1 MSIELLAPAGGPE
14 PFRAALAVGA
24 DAIYCGV
31 GNDFNARRNASNF
44 DFDSFERACRAAHLA
59 GTRVYVTIN
68 VAVADDELG
77 RALALVREAA
87 ARGADAFIVQDWGLF
102 ELIHKTWPEL
112 ELHVSTQANIHD
124 ARGTA
129 WAREQGAHRVTLSR
143 ELSLQEIARIA
154 QEGVELEVFG
164 HGALCFCYS
173 GVCLMS
179 SMAGGR
185 SANRG
190 LCAQP
195 CRLLYQLVDERG
207 ACVSAPGRT
216 RPLCPKDACTADSVE
231 ALMAAG
237 VGSLKVEGRMKAPD
251 YVWSVVGAY
260 REQIDSVLRAGGVA
274 ACGNAGEGGTA
285 NAAACA
291 QANADAVATAG
302 GTTTRAS
309 FEAGNSNEAAEERK
323 APIALPELGS
333 TPVSAEVARRLK
345 RAFNR
350 DFTDAYLRGTSG
362 DELMSYERS
371 NNRGQFAGV
380 VLQSS
385 GVPVQRRDGK
395 GNLHADPRQD
405 KRRARCT
412 ALVRLDEPVGAGDLL
427 ELRPDDDPDSFLTA
441 TVAED
446 VPAGGT
452 IECKVARPMPAGCPV
467 RVIRSKAAHDGA
479 DAALARE
486 VSRKRK
492 VAVRVVAR
500 LGEPFRVE
508 LSCVSGVGAER
519 CADEI
524 SELRGVSGKKCPATA
539 PADCFGASAPVDA
552 ARNLPHASA
561 EGFTVEP
568 ARTKAVTREDL
579 IEHVGRMGTSPFE
592 PVSFDVELDEGC
604 GMGFSAVH
612 KVRAAACEALEQAIL
627 APYAERAAKLA
638 PAPSLADIQAAT
650 SLTSSTSDYLGGT
663 GSSATGEGL
672 TAAVTASSE
681 ANGAAAVAAAVP
693 ASATLA
699 APAVATP
706 EICVLAPT
714 PEVAHAALEAGA
726 TRIYAITDALAA
738 AGAFEPVGAPGEQ
751 NAAWP
756 TGCIPVLDEVCR
768 EPDHA
773 RLDPWVTSGAS
784 VAVGNVSELALAAKQ
799 GAKPEVRGCIP
810 VHNAAALAKLTSCG
824 AAGVWLSP
832 ELTLAQISELVPK
845 ASVPVG
851 LVVYGRVRVMTSEH
865 CILQAA
871 NKCVH
876 DCARC
881 ALRRRQLSLK
891 DKDGR
896 LLPVRTDL
904 HGRSRIYDAAPLDL
918 TPQVGEL
925 MAAGVSR
932 LAVDATLL
940 SPEQASAGVKRLA
953 QAIAA
958 VRAGK
963 RPTPREKGSTSGHL
977 FWGIG

>member
-14 PFRAALAVGA
+14 PFRAALAAGA

-44 DFDSFERACRAAHLA
+44 DFDSFEEACRAAHLA
-59 GTRVYVTIN
+59 GTRVYVTLN
-68 VAVADDELG
+68 VVVRDDEMG
-77 RALALVREAA
+77 RAFALVREAA
-87 ARGADAFIVQDWGLF
+87 LRGADAFIIQDWGLF

-112 ELHVSTQANIHD
+112 ELHVSTQANVHD

-129 WAREQGAHRVTLSR
+129 WARKQGAHRVTLSR
-143 ELSLQEIARIA
+143 ELSLPEIARIA
-154 QEGVELEVFG
+154 EEGVELEVFG

-195 CRLLYQLVDERG
+195 CRLLYKLVDEKG
-207 ACVSAPGRT
+207 ADISAPGRT
-216 RPLCPKDACTADSVE
+216 RPLCPKDACTADSVA
-231 ALMAAG
+231 ALMDAG

-260 REQIDSVLRAGGVA
+260 REQIDSVLDARAAGEGVAAAAADGTACACDAAGGVA
-274 ACGNAGEGGTA
+274 GGARASGPREGEGK
-285 NAAACA
+285 AAP
-291 QANADAVATAG
+291 
-302 GTTTRAS
+302 S
-309 FEAGNSNEAAEERK
+309 
-323 APIALPELGS
+323 ELGT
-333 TPVSAEVARRLK
+333 TPVSAEVSRRLK

-371 NNRGQFAGV
+371 NNRGQLVGE
-380 VLQSS
+380 VLSSS
-385 GVPVQRRDGK
+385 GSQVQRKDGR

-412 ALVRLDEPVGAGDLL
+412 VVVRVDEPVGAGDLL

-441 TVAED
+441 QVTQD

-452 IECKVARPMPAGCPV
+452 VECKVARPMPVGCPV

-479 DAALARE
+479 DAALCRE

-508 LSCVSGVGAER
+508 LACVDGPNGLAE
-519 CADEI
+519 
-524 SELRGVSGKKCPATA
+524 
-539 PADCFGASAPVDA
+539 
-552 ARNLPHASA
+552 LPRASA
-561 EGFTVEP
+561 EGFVVEP
-568 ARTKAVTREDL
+568 ARTKAVGRDEL
-579 IEHVGRMGTSPFE
+579 VEHVGRMGSSAFE
-592 PVSFDVELDEGC
+592 PVSFEVELDEGC

-612 KVRAAACEALEQAIL
+612 KVRAAACEALERAIL
-627 APYAERAAKLA
+627 APYAGRAEALA
-638 PAPSLADIQAAT
+638 PVPDT
-650 SLTSSTSDYLGGT
+650 STS
-663 GSSATGEGL
+663 
-672 TAAVTASSE
+672 
-681 ANGAAAVAAAVP
+681 VAAAAEP
-693 ASATLA
+693 TAAT
-699 APAVATP
+699 APVKP
-706 EICVLAPT
+706 EICVIAPS
-714 PEVAHAALEAGA
+714 PQIARAAVEAGA
-726 TRIYAITDALAA
+726 TRVYATSDALAA
-738 AGAFEPVGAPGEQ
+738 AGPFEPAGTPGVPDP
-751 NAAWP
+751 AWP
-756 TGCIPVLDEVCR
+756 EGTVAILDEVCR

-773 RLDPWVTSGAS
+773 RLDPWVGEGAS
-784 VAVGNVSELALAAKQ
+784 VAVGNVSELALAAER
-799 GAKPEVRGCIP
+799 GARPEVRGCIP
-810 VHNAAALAKLTSCG
+810 VHNACALAKLEAAG
-824 AAGVWLSP
+824 AAGIWLSC
-832 ELTLAQISELVPK
+832 ELTLAEVTKLAPQ
-845 ASVPVG
+845 ATVPVG
-851 LVVYGRVRVMTSEH
+851 LVVSGRVRVMTSEH
-865 CILQAA
+865 CVLQAA
-871 NKCVH
+871 DKCVH

-896 LLPVRTDL
+896 LLPVRTDV

-925 MAAGVSR
+925 VAAGVSR

-940 SPEQASAGVKRLA
+940 DEGQATRAVKRLA
-953 QAIAA
+953 DAVAA
-958 VRAGK
+958 VRNGK
-963 RPTPREKGSTSGHL
+963 KPAPREKGATSGHL

>member
-14 PFRAALAVGA
+14 PFRAALAAGA

-44 DFDSFERACRAAHLA
+44 DFDSFEQACRAAHLA
-59 GTRVYVTIN
+59 GTRVYVTLN
-68 VAVADDELG
+68 VVVRDDELA
-77 RALALVREAA
+77 RALALVREASV
-87 ARGADAFIVQDWGLF
+87 RGADAFIIQDWGLF

-112 ELHVSTQANIHD
+112 ELHVSTQANVHD

-129 WAREQGAHRVTLSR
+129 WARKQGAHRVTLSR
-143 ELSLQEIARIA
+143 ELSLPEIARISE
-154 QEGVELEVFG
+154 EGVELEVFG

-195 CRLLYQLVDERG
+195 CRLLYKLVDEKG
-207 ACVSAPGRT
+207 ADISAPGRT
-216 RPLCPKDACTADSVE
+216 RPLCPKDACTAGSVA
-231 ALMAAG
+231 ALMDAG

-260 REQIDSVLRAGGVA
+260 REQIDSVLEARTVGEGVA
-274 ACGNAGEGGTA
+274 A
-285 NAAACA
+285 AAP
-291 QANADAVATAG
+291 G
-302 GTTTRAS
+302 
-309 FEAGNSNEAAEERK
+309 
-323 APIALPELGS
+323 LGS
-333 TPVSAEVARRLK
+333 TPVSAEVSRRLK

-371 NNRGQFAGV
+371 NNRGQLVGE
-380 VLQSS
+380 VLSSS
-385 GVPVQRRDGK
+385 GTQVQRKDGR

-405 KRRARCT
+405 KRRARC
-412 ALVRLDEPVGAGDLL
+412 AVVVRVDEPVGAGDLL

-441 TVAED
+441 QVTQD

-452 IECKVARPMPAGCPV
+452 VECKVARPMPVGCPV

-479 DAALARE
+479 DAALCRE

-508 LSCVSGVGAER
+508 LACVDGPNGLAE
-519 CADEI
+519 
-524 SELRGVSGKKCPATA
+524 
-539 PADCFGASAPVDA
+539 
-552 ARNLPHASA
+552 LPHASA
-561 EGFTVEP
+561 EGFVVEP
-568 ARTKAVTREDL
+568 ARTKAVGRDEL
-579 IEHVGRMGTSPFE
+579 VEHVGRMGSSAFE
-592 PVSFDVELDEGC
+592 PVSFEVELDEGC

-612 KVRAAACEALEQAIL
+612 KVRAAACEALERAIL
-627 APYAERAAKLA
+627 APYAVRAEALAPVPGKAELAAAAKDVPSVGQPVVADAAAASAESAAPTA
-638 PAPSLADIQAAT
+638 PAEPEICVIAPSPQVAR
-650 SLTSSTSDYLGGT
+650 
-663 GSSATGEGL
+663 
-672 TAAVTASSE
+672 
-681 ANGAAAVAAAVP
+681 AAVAA
-693 ASATLA
+693 
-699 APAVATP
+699 
-706 EICVLAPT
+706 
-714 PEVAHAALEAGA
+714 GA
-726 TRIYAITDALAA
+726 TRVYATSDALAA
-738 AGAFEPVGAPGEQ
+738 SGPFEPAGAPGV
-751 NAAWP
+751 ADPAWP
-756 TGCIPVLDEVCR
+756 EGTVAILDEVCR

-773 RLDPWVTSGAS
+773 RLDPWVAQGVS
-784 VAVGNVSELALAAKQ
+784 VAVGNVSELALAAER
-799 GAKPEVRGCIP
+799 GARPEVRGCIP
-810 VHNAAALAKLTSCG
+810 VHNACALAKLEAAG
-824 AAGVWLSP
+824 AAGVWLSC
-832 ELTLAQISELVPK
+832 ELTLAEVTKLAPQ
-845 ASVPVG
+845 ATVPVG
-851 LVVYGRVRVMTSEH
+851 LVVSGRVRVMTSEH
-865 CILQAA
+865 CVLQAA
-871 NKCVH
+871 DKCVH

-896 LLPVRTDL
+896 LLPVRTDV

-925 MAAGVSR
+925 VAAGVSR

-940 SPEQASAGVKRLA
+940 DEDQATRAVRRLA
-953 QAIAA
+953 DAVAA
-958 VRAGK
+958 VRNGK
-963 RPTPREKGSTSGHL
+963 KPAPREKGATSGHL